1 MSDHPHIEHGDARS
15 PLLDSPEHT
24 LWGAVLRQV
33 VDDLALAHSTW
44 EYRDA
49 LRSITDGTVA
59 CLCDYLGLE
68 YDRFLQA
75 LRADRKP
82 RPCPVCGRPVE
93 IGARGQR
100 SLYCGGVCRR
110 KASQRR
116 R

>member
-1 MSDHPHIEHGDARS
+1 MNNHQHIEHGDARS

-24 LWGAVLRQV
+24 LWGAVLRTV
-33 VDDLALAHSTW
+33 VEDLALAHHTW

-59 CLCDYLGLE
+59 YLCQCLRLDYGC
-68 YDRFLQA
+68 FLRA
-75 LRADRKP
+75 LRSDRAA
-82 RPCPVCGRPVE
+82 RPCPVCGGPVE

-110 KASQRR
+110 KASAKRR
-116 R
+116 